1 MRNTLRT
8 IGLFGFMILL
18 FSALG
23 WILGSVFWDNW
34 VLGMSVFFVIAV
46 AMNFISY
53 FYSKKIVLMSYRVKL
68 VSEAEA
74 PRLYKTV
81 YNLAMMNNL
90 PMPEV
95 GIIESATP
103 NAFATGRNPRN
114 AAVVAT
120 TGLLGMLSD
129 DELRGVLAHELAHV
143 QNRDILVMT
152 IAATL
157 AGAISFA
164 ARFVF
169 YGSIFGGG
177 RSDNPAQLAILMLA
191 AITAPLAALMVQMG
205 ISRNREYKADATGAR
220 MIDNPLAL
228 ARALEKLEMGNTRRP
243 LEHGNP
249 SSAHMFIINP
259 FRGSTLASLFSTH
272 PPIRERIRRLEEM
285 ERDMVYRRI

>member
-1 MRNTLRT
+1 MRT

-68 VSEAEA
+68 VSESEA

-129 DELRGVLAHELAHV
+129 DELQGVLAHELAHV

-169 YGSIFGGG
+169 YGSMFGGG

-205 ISRNREYKADATGAR
+205 ISRNREFKADATGAR
-220 MIDNPLAL
+220 MINNPQAL
-228 ARALEKLEMGNTRRP
+228 ARALEKLEMGNARRP
-243 LEHGNP
+243 MEHGNP
-249 SSAHMFIINP
+249 ASAHMFISNP
-259 FRGSTLASLFSTH
+259 VRGSTLASLFSTH

>member
-68 VSEAEA
+68 VSESEA

-129 DELRGVLAHELAHV
+129 DELQGVLAHELAHV

-169 YGSIFGGG
+169 YGSMFGGG

-205 ISRNREYKADATGAR
+205 ISRNREFKADATGAR
-220 MIDNPLAL
+220 MINNPQAL
-228 ARALEKLEMGNTRRP
+228 ARALEKLEMGNARRP
-243 LEHGNP
+243 MEHGNP

>member
-68 VSEAEA
+68 VSESEA

-129 DELRGVLAHELAHV
+129 DELQGVLAHELAHV

-169 YGSIFGGG
+169 YGSMFGGG

-220 MIDNPLAL
+220 MINNPLAL
-228 ARALEKLEMGNTRRP
+228 ARALEKLEMGNARRP
-243 LEHGNP
+243 MEHGNP

>member
-53 FYSKKIVLMSYRVKL
+53 FYSKKIVLRSYRVKL
-68 VSEAEA
+68 VSESEA

-129 DELRGVLAHELAHV
+129 DELQGVLAHELAHV

-169 YGSIFGGG
+169 YGSMFGGR

-205 ISRNREYKADATGAR
+205 ISRNREFKADATGAR
-220 MIDNPLAL
+220 MINNPQAL
-228 ARALEKLEMGNTRRP
+228 ARALEKLEMGNARRP
-243 LEHGNP
+243 MEHGNP
-249 SSAHMFIINP
+249 ASAHMFIINP

-272 PPIRERIRRLEEM
+272 PPIQERIRRLEEM
-285 ERDMVYRRI
+285 ERDTVYRRI

>member
-1 MRNTLRT
+1 MRT

-68 VSEAEA
+68 VSESEA

-129 DELRGVLAHELAHV
+129 DELQGVLAHELAHV

-169 YGSIFGGG
+169 YGSMFGGG

-205 ISRNREYKADATGAR
+205 ISRNREFKADATGAR
-220 MIDNPLAL
+220 MINNPQAL
-228 ARALEKLEMGNTRRP
+228 ARALEKLEMGNARRP
-243 LEHGNP
+243 MEHGNP

>member
-18 FSALG
+18 FSGIG

-34 VLGMSVFFVIAV
+34 VLGMSVFFVIAMV
-46 AMNFISY
+46 MNFVSY
-53 FYSKKIVLMSYRVKL
+53 FYSKKIVLRSYRVKI

-74 PRLYKTV
+74 PRLHKTV

-95 GIIESATP
+95 GIMESATP

-120 TGLLGMLSD
+120 TGLLAMLND
-129 DELRGVLAHELAHV
+129 DELRGVLAHEMAHV

-152 IAATL
+152 VAATL

-169 YGSIFGGG
+169 YGSMFGGG
-177 RSDNPAQLAILMLA
+177 RSDNPAQLGILLLA
-191 AITAPLAALMVQMG
+191 AITAPIAALLVQMG
-205 ISRNREYKADATGAR
+205 ISRNREYKADATGAQT
-220 MIDNPLAL
+220 INDPLAL
-228 ARALEKLEMGNTRRP
+228 ARALEKLEVGNARRP
-243 LEHGNP
+243 MEHGNP

-272 PPIRERIRRLEEM
+272 PPIQERIRRLEEM
-285 ERDMVYRRI
+285 ERDTVYRRI